1 MQRPIF
7 LLVSGDGL
15 RLDALRDDLS
25 RRYQADYQVSVAG
38 SAAAALTMLAVQAGS
53 DAEVALVI
61 ADERLVDMPAVDFLA
76 RAHGLHPGAK
86 RILLINHG
94 DWSPGHPAV
103 LALAVG
109 KIDYH
114 LYAPWYPLERGLYPA
129 ISEFL
134 SAWDKSRE
142 PSFAAFRIVG
152 PANSPRAHQLR
163 DDLSRISVPYW
174 SFEDTSAEGRRL
186 LRQRHLEGTRLPV
199 VLAMDGTVLVDP
211 SHEDLM
217 AVLGLPSALGT
228 RACDVAIIGAGPAGL
243 AAAVYAASE
252 GLGTVI
258 LEPDLPGGQAS
269 TSSLIRNYLGFP
281 RGLSGE
287 DLTSRAVDQAWLFG
301 ASFTLGA
308 ADGLT
313 VDGASRVVHA
323 AGGRVEARA
332 VVIATGVTWRRLG
345 VPELEALVGA
355 GVFYGAAAAEARAMA
370 GQDVYVIGAG
380 NSAGQAAIHLSK
392 YAASVT
398 MVVRGPG
405 LTASMSS
412 YLVTEISKTANIR
425 VRPSTEVTGGH
436 GQCSLERLTLRQR
449 TSGATETVPA
459 AALFVMI
466 GAEPRTSWLPG
477 SIERDDEGFIRTGR
491 DLHRAGELPAGWP
504 LKRPPLLLE
513 TSVPG
518 VFAAGDVRHRSV
530 KRVASAVGE
539 GATAIQLVHEH
550 LRAEQD

>member
-38 SAAAALTMLAVQAGS
+38 SATAALTMLAVQAGS

-94 DWSPGHPAV
+94 DWSPGHPAI

-114 LYAPWYPLERGLYPA
+114 LYTPWYPLERGLYPA

-134 SAWDKSRE
+134 AAWDKSRE

-186 LRQRHLEGTRLPV
+186 LRGYRLEGTRLPV

-217 AVLGLPSALGT
+217 AVLGLPSAVGT
-228 RACDVAIIGAGPAGL
+228 RVCDVAIIGAGPAGL

-258 LEPDLPGGQAS
+258 LEPDLPGGQAG

-308 ADGLT
+308 ADDLT
-313 VDGASRVVHA
+313 MDGASRVVHA
-323 AGGRVEARA
+323 ADGRVEARA

-345 VPELEALVGA
+345 VPELEALLGA

-370 GQDVYVIGAG
+370 GQHVYVIGAG
-380 NSAGQAAIHLSK
+380 NSAGQAAIHLSR

-405 LTASMSS
+405 LAASMSS
-412 YLVTEISKTANIR
+412 YLITEISKTANIR
-425 VRPSTEVTGGH
+425 ICPSTEVTGGS
-436 GQCSLERLTLRQR
+436 GQCSLETLTLRHR
-449 TSGATETVPA
+449 ASGATETVPA

-466 GAEPRTSWLPG
+466 GAEPRTTWLPG
-477 SIERDDEGFIRTGR
+477 SIDRDDQGFIRTGR
-491 DLHRAGELPAGWP
+491 DLHRAGELPPGWP

-518 VFAAGDVRHRSV
+518 VFAAGDVRHRSI
-530 KRVASAVGE
+530 KRVASAAGE
-539 GATAIQLVHEH
+539 GATAIHLVHEF
-550 LRAEQD
+550 LSAEQD